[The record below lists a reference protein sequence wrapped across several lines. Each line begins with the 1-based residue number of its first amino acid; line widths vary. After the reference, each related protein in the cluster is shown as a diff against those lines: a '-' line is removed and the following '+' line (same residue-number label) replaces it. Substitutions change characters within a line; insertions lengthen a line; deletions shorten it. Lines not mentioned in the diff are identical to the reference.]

1 MVAAPT
7 FDEDEEVAPED
18 TALPVVLILGDF
30 MHEGLRAKIGSLG
43 FVVVSR
49 RLRSTV
55 KNWRKIVALA
65 KRLNDE
71 GRLVAVVGYL
81 PTPSMIVVADEEYDE
96 VRPLLLEEVSRTR
109 SLLFVFEDNL
119 GGDLEPPPWELMDE
133 EDEAL
138 AARDLPWRTIL
149 AEHKFASKA
158 EWLAANAEAVV
169 RVDALLGD
177 LARRGIEVTPF
188 RRRSDVTLRVFDLID
203 QIQSGEF
210 LKLYVPHGRYQS
222 EQFEDFLTT
231 LSRYLRDVEGTD
243 IAIEVQ
249 RTQRGSTYVF
259 KAATP
264 GTSIETLRDAS
275 ARFDAFLSLSNREPS
290 KAEAQLVAAG
300 RTEAEATF
308 ITQKYARAH
317 RRLTLEMRHEHERRQ
332 LVLRQQF
339 ESDVEEGVVE
349 ALLPAPAEQSVS
361 GLFSIV
367 GNSAPVTINVHGP
380 VASASSGAKIGAI
393 ASQLEYTPQ
402 DTRILEQIEAVSD
415 KVEGLRL
422 RSELERLKDPA
433 TTPESK
439 RTAVSKLKAFLYATG
454 RYTAKKID
462 EVGTAVL
469 IKYLESLLGPST

>member
-1 MVAAPT
+1 MVVAPA
-7 FDEDEEVAPED
+7 FDDDEEMAPED
-18 TALPVVLILGDF
+18 TALPVVLVLGDF

-55 KNWRKIVALA
+55 KNWRKIIALA

-81 PTPSMIVVADEEYDE
+81 PTPSMMVVADEEYDE
-96 VRPLLLEEVSRTR
+96 VRPLLLDQVSRTR

-119 GGDLEPPPWELMDE
+119 GGDLEPPPWELLDE
-133 EDEAL
+133 EDDAL
-138 AARDLPWRTIL
+138 AARDLPWRTVL
-149 AEHKFASKA
+149 RETKFESKR
-158 EWLAANAEAVV
+158 EWLAANNEAVS
-169 RVDALLGD
+169 RVEELLAD

-210 LKLYVPHGRYQS
+210 LRLYVPHGRYQS

-249 RTQRGSTYVF
+249 RTQRGSTYIF

-264 GTSIETLRDAS
+264 GTNIETLRDAS
-275 ARFDAFLSLSNREPS
+275 ARFDAFLSLASHEPS

-300 RTEAEATF
+300 RTVLEATF

-317 RRLTLEMRHEHERRQ
+317 KRLTLEMRHEHERRQ

-339 ESDVEEGVVE
+339 ESDLEEGVVE
-349 ALLPAPAEQSVS
+349 ALLPAPSDQAVS
-361 GLFSIV
+361 GLFSII
-367 GNSAPVTINVHGP
+367 GNSAPVTINVHGS
-380 VASASSGAKIGAI
+380 VASAASGASIGVVV
-393 ASQLEYTPQ
+393 LTREYTPE
-402 DTRILEQIEAVSD
+402 DSRILEHVEALPD
-415 KVEGLRL
+415 MVERLRL

-433 TTPESK
+433 TSPESK
-439 RTAVSKLKAFLYATG
+439 RTAVSKLKSFIYASG
-454 RYTAKKID
+454 RYTANKIN

-469 IKYLESLLGPST
+469 IKYLEGLLKPSA